1 MTQLNSTIAQITERI
16 RARSAGR
23 RRRYLDLIDAYDAA
37 RPARVKIAE
46 ANRAHGAAG
55 CAVQD
60 KIELL
65 GGKWPSIGIVT
76 AYNDML
82 SAHAPYERFPEI
94 IRAAAREAGA
104 VAQVAGGVPAM
115 CDGVTQGFE
124 GMELSLFSRDVI
136 ALSTA
141 VSLSHAT
148 FDSALLLG
156 ICDKIVPGLL
166 IGALRFP
173 WLPVILT
180 PGGPMPSG
188 LPNKEKAARR
198 QLFAEGKIGREEL
211 LQAEAESYHAPG
223 TCTFYGTA
231 NSNQMMMELMGLH
244 LPNAAFVNPNT
255 PLRDALTAAAA
266 RRAAAITGL
275 GDDYRPIGRLI
286 DERSLVNAIVGL
298 MATGGST
305 NHFIH
310 LPAIA
315 AAAGIELSWDDF
327 SDIARVTPLL
337 AKIYPNGAA
346 DVNQFRDAGGM
357 AFLTR
362 ELLGLNL
369 LHRDVMT
376 VVSDTLEDYTR
387 EPWLEDGGLV
397 WREATAFSRDES
409 IVRRGA
415 DPFQPTGG
423 LMVMSGGLGRACAK
437 TSAVGAPFMIVEA
450 PARVFDSQAEVQ
462 AAFRTGELDR
472 DCVIV
477 VRGQG
482 PRANGMPEL
491 HKLMPLMGAL
501 QDRGFK
507 VALVTDGR
515 MSGASGKVLAAIHV
529 TPEAAEGGPLAKVR
543 DGDLIRVDG
552 VDGVL
557 DVVSPGDW
565 RERAPAQLDL
575 AANVRGSGRE
585 LFSLFRANACSAE
598 RGASAFPDYDP
609 A

>member
-1 MTQLNSTIAQITERI
+1 MAELNPIIAQVTERI
-16 RARSAGR
+16 RARSARR
-23 RRRYLDLIDAYDAA
+23 RRRYLDLIEAYDAA
-37 RPARVKIAE
+37 VPARVRVAE
-46 ANRAHGAAG
+46 ANQAHNSAG
-55 CAVQD
+55 CAVMD
-60 KIELL
+60 RDLL
-65 GGKWPSIGIVT
+65 LKGRWPAIGIVT
-76 AYNDML
+76 SYNDVL
-82 SAHAPYERFPEI
+82 SAHAPYERYPALI
-94 IRAAAREAGA
+94 KQAAREAGA

-115 CDGVTQGFE
+115 CDGVTQGFD
-124 GMELSLFSRDVI
+124 GMEMSLFSRDVI
-136 ALSTA
+136 AMSTA

-148 FDSALLLG
+148 FDAALLLG

-173 WLPVILT
+173 WLPVILV

-198 QLFAEGKIGREEL
+198 QAFAEGKIGREDL

-244 LPNAAFVNPNT
+244 LPNSAFVNPNT
-255 PLRDALTAAAA
+255 PLRDALTIAVAK
-266 RRAAAITGL
+266 RAAAITGL
-275 GDDYRPIGRLI
+275 GDDYRPIGRVV
-286 DERSLVNAIVGL
+286 DERAIVNAMVGL

-315 AAAGIELSWDDF
+315 RAAGIEITWDDF
-327 SDIARVTPLL
+327 GEIAKATPLL
-337 AKIYPNGAA
+337 TRIYPNGAA
-346 DVNQFRDAGGM
+346 DVNQFHAAGGM

-362 ELLGLNL
+362 ELLGAGL
-369 LHRDVMT
+369 LHGDVET
-376 VVSDTLEDYTR
+376 VSGEGLAAHTRAPLLEGDA
-387 EPWLEDGGLV
+387 LV
-397 WREATAFSRDES
+397 WREAEAVSGDES
-409 IVRRGA
+409 ILRPAARPFA
-415 DPFQPTGG
+415 DTGG
-423 LMVMSGGLGRACAK
+423 LVVMSGGIGRAVAK
-437 TSAVGAPFMIVEA
+437 TSAVGEAFRVVEA
-450 PARVFDSQAEVQ
+450 PALVFDSQAAVQ
-462 AAFRTGELDR
+462 AAFRDGALDR
-472 DCVIV
+472 DCVVV

-529 TPEAAEGGPLAKVR
+529 IPEAAEGGALAKLR
-543 DGDLIRVDG
+543 DGDVVRVDG
-552 VDGVL
+552 AAGLL
-557 DVVSPGDW
+557 DVISPEDW
-565 RERAPAQLDL
+565 RTRPPAQLDL
-575 AANVRGSGRE
+575 EGNRRGLGRE
-585 LFSLFRANACSAE
+585 LFQIFRAQAGDAE
-598 RGASAFPDYDP
+598 SGASPFGDYDP

>member
-1 MTQLNSTIAQITERI
+1 MSTLNPAIAAVTERI
-16 RARSAGR
+16 RDRSAKR
-23 RRRYLDLIDAYDAA
+23 RQRYLDLISAHDVSK
-37 RPARVKIAE
+37 PARLRLAE
-46 ANRAHGAAG
+46 ANQAHTAAG

-60 KIELL
+60 KMQLL

-82 SAHAPYERFPEI
+82 SAHAPYERFPDI
-94 IRAAAREAGA
+94 IRKAARERNA

-136 ALSTA
+136 ALSTG

-148 FDSALLLG
+148 FDAALLLG

-173 WLPVILT
+173 WLPAIFV
-180 PGGPMPSG
+180 PGGPMRSG

-198 QLFAEGKIGREEL
+198 QLFAEGKIGREDL
-211 LQAEAESYHAPG
+211 LQAEAESYHSPG

-231 NSNQMMMELMGLH
+231 NSNQMLMELMGLH

-255 PLRDALTAAAA
+255 PLRDALTIAATH
-266 RRAAAITGL
+266 RVTEITGL
-275 GDDYRPIGRLI
+275 GDDYRPIGRVV
-286 DERSLVNAIVGL
+286 DERAIVNAIVGL

-315 AAAGIELSWDDF
+315 HAAGIELLWDDF
-327 SDIARVTPLL
+327 GDVARVTPLL
-337 AKIYPNGAA
+337 AKIYPNGGA
-346 DVNQFRDAGGM
+346 DVNNFRDAGGM
-357 AFLTR
+357 AFVTR
-362 ELLGLNL
+362 ELLGAGL
-369 LHRDVMT
+369 LHRDILTISREGMDGHTRDPALDGEALVWGDAPPVPRDET
-376 VVSDTLEDYTR
+376 IVRPVSAPFSAT
-387 EPWLEDGGLV
+387 GGLV
-397 WREATAFSRDES
+397 
-409 IVRRGA
+409 
-415 DPFQPTGG
+415 
-423 LMVMSGGLGRACAK
+423 VMSGGLGRGCAK
-437 TSAVGAPFMIVEA
+437 TSAVGAAFLTVEA
-450 PARVFDSQAEVQ
+450 PAAVFDSQAEVQ
-462 AAFRTGELDR
+462 AAFRAGDLDR

-543 DGDLIRVDG
+543 DGDVIRVDG
-552 VDGVL
+552 EHGAL
-557 DVVSPGDW
+557 DVVSPTDW

-575 AANVRGSGRE
+575 AGNARGMGRE
-585 LFSLFRANACSAE
+585 LFSLFRQNACSAE
-598 RGASAFPDYDP
+598 RGGSAFPDFDP

>member
-1 MTQLNSTIAQITERI
+1 MTMHSTVEAVTQRI
-16 RARSAGR
+16 IERSASR
-23 RRRYLDLIDAYDAA
+23 RRRYLDLIDAYDATK
-37 RPARVKIAE
+37 PARLKIAE

-65 GGKWPSIGIVT
+65 GGNWPSIGIVT

-82 SAHAPYERFPEI
+82 SAHAPYERYPDI
-94 IRAAAREAGA
+94 IRKAAREIGA

-148 FDSALLLG
+148 FDAALLLG

-173 WLPVILT
+173 WLPAIFV

-198 QLFAEGKIGREEL
+198 QLFAEGKIGRAEL

-231 NSNQMMMELMGLH
+231 NSNQMMMEVMGLH
-244 LPNAAFVNPNT
+244 LPGAAFVAPHT
-255 PLRDALTAAAA
+255 PLREALTIAAAQ
-266 RRAAAITGL
+266 RAAKITGL
-275 GDDYRPIGRLI
+275 GDDYRPIGRVV
-286 DERSLVNAIVGL
+286 DEKAIVNAIVGL

-315 AAAGIELSWDDF
+315 LAAGIEITWDDF
-327 SDIARVTPLL
+327 AELSHVTPLL
-337 AKIYPNGAA
+337 ARIYPNGSA
-346 DVNQFRDAGGM
+346 DVNQFHDAGGM

-362 ELLGLNL
+362 ELLDAGL
-369 LHRDVMT
+369 LHGDIATVGGESLGAYVHEPVLVGETLSWRDAPAISADDGVLRGADAPF
-376 VVSDTLEDYTR
+376 SA
-387 EPWLEDGGLV
+387 DGGL
-397 WREATAFSRDES
+397 R
-409 IVRRGA
+409 
-415 DPFQPTGG
+415 
-423 LMVMSGGLGRACAK
+423 LLCGGLGRACAK
-437 TSAVGAPFMIVEA
+437 VSAVAEVKRIVEA
-450 PARVFDSQAEVQ
+450 PALVFDSQLEVQ
-462 AAFRTGELDR
+462 AAFKRGDLDR
-472 DCVIV
+472 DCIIV

-501 QDRGFK
+501 QDRGFR
-507 VALVTDGR
+507 VALATDGR
-515 MSGASGKVLAAIHV
+515 MSGASGKVLAAIHI

-543 DGDLIRVDG
+543 DGDVLRIDAES
-552 VDGVL
+552 GVL
-557 DVVSPGDW
+557 DVVAPSDW
-565 RERAPAQLDL
+565 RERAPSQLDL
-575 AANVRGSGRE
+575 TGNARGLGRE
-585 LFSLFRANACSAE
+585 LFSMFRANACSAE
-598 RGASAFPDYDP
+598 RGGSVFSDYDP

>member
-1 MTQLNSTIAQITERI
+1 MLNPVVEAVTGRI
-16 RARSAGR
+16 VERSAKR
-23 RRRYLDLIDAYDAA
+23 RRRYLDLIDVYDATK
-37 RPARVKIAE
+37 PARTKISE
-46 ANRAHGAAG
+46 ANQAHTSAG

-60 KIELL
+60 KIQLL

-82 SAHAPYERFPEI
+82 SAHAPYEHYPDI
-94 IRAAAREAGA
+94 IRKAAREVGA

-124 GMELSLFSRDVI
+124 GMEMSLWSRDVI

-173 WLPVILT
+173 WLPCILV

-231 NSNQMMMELMGLH
+231 NSNQMMVELMGLH
-244 LPNAAFVNPNT
+244 LPGAAFVNPNT
-255 PLRDALTAAAA
+255 PLRDALTVAAAQRSA
-266 RRAAAITGL
+266 KITGL
-275 GDDYRPIGRLI
+275 GDDYRPIGRVI
-286 DERSLVNAIVGL
+286 DEKAIVNAMVGL

-315 AAAGIELSWDDF
+315 LAAGIEINWDDF
-327 SDIARVTPLL
+327 SELSGATPLMTR
-337 AKIYPNGAA
+337 IYPNGSA
-346 DVNQFRDAGGM
+346 DVNHFHAAGGM
-357 AFLTR
+357 GFLTR
-362 ELLGLNL
+362 ELLDAGL
-369 LHRDVMT
+369 LHGDIPTVGGDNLAAYAQEPFLAGETVSWRDAPS
-376 VVSDTLEDYTR
+376 VSADDSVLR
-387 EPWLEDGGLV
+387 GARKPFSADGGL
-397 WREATAFSRDES
+397 R
-409 IVRRGA
+409 
-415 DPFQPTGG
+415 
-423 LMVMSGGLGRACAK
+423 LMAGGLGRACVK
-437 TSAVGAPFMIVEA
+437 VSAVAEDKRAVEA
-450 PARVFDSQAEVQ
+450 PALVFDSQAEVQ
-462 AAFRTGELDR
+462 SAFKRGDLDR

-501 QDRGFK
+501 QDRGFR

-543 DGDLIRVDG
+543 DGDVVRVDANVG
-552 VDGVL
+552 AL
-557 DVVSPGDW
+557 DVVSPADW
-565 RERAPAQLDL
+565 RERAPAQLDI
-575 AANVRGSGRE
+575 AGNARGLGRE
-585 LFSLFRANACSAE
+585 LFSIFRAHACSAE
-598 RGASAFPDYDP
+598 RGGTAFPDYDP
-609 A
+609 V